1 MLLDTQTL
9 CDPFPLFREL
19 RERSPVLW
27 SQELDFWLLFRYDD
41 VKRALEDARTFSSD
55 NPLQMPRG
63 GAAEPAMIFQ
73 DNPDHA
79 RLRRFVQPAF
89 LPRRIAS
96 LEGRIQELCD
106 ELLSNMAGGAFDLV
120 RAFSGPLPALVI
132 ADLLGVPRADIHTFR
147 EIASEVILIT
157 TPDQF
162 EQGRRG
168 MERLA
173 AYYAGVVAEK
183 RRQGAAGDDLTCALI
198 RAQAEGAELTDR
210 EIISMG
216 RLLLFA
222 GHETTTNLINNAV
235 RCLSETPGAS
245 ELLLADLSRAP
256 MVIEEV
262 LRCRGPALSTARI
275 ARHDLE
281 VQGVTIPA
289 GSRVLALI
297 GSANRDGRAYDDPDR
312 FVPDRAPRNHL
323 SFGRGIHR
331 CLGETLARLEARVA
345 ITSLYARFP
354 GLRVDPERPAEPTRS
369 FLIHGCLALPVRT

>member
-55 NPLQMPRG
+55 NPLRMPRG

-96 LEGRIQELCD
+96 LEGRIRELCD
-106 ELLSNMAGGAFDLV
+106 ELLSGLADGAFDLV

-132 ADLLGVPRADIHTFR
+132 AELLGVPRADIDAFR
-147 EIASEVILIT
+147 EMASEFTYIT
-157 TPDQF
+157 APGQA
-162 EQGRRG
+162 ERGRRG
-168 MERLA
+168 MERLS

-183 RRQGAAGDDLTCALI
+183 RRQGATGDDITCALLC
-198 RAQAEGAELTDR
+198 AQAEGAELTDR
-210 EIISMG
+210 EIIAMG

-222 GHETTTNLINNAV
+222 GHETTTNLINNTV

-245 ELLLADLSRAP
+245 EFLLADLSRAP
-256 MVIEEV
+256 TVIEEV

-275 ARHDLE
+275 ARHDVE
-281 VQGVTIPA
+281 VQRVTIPA

-297 GSANRDGRAYDDPDR
+297 GSANRDGRAFDDPDR

-354 GLRVDPERPAEPTRS
+354 GLRVDPERPAAPTRS